1 MISLSYG
8 GLFPVYPE
16 CLRIATVQ
24 GRYLMAALYLKNKA
38 LNGQYINATPFY
50 GQYRKI
56 EPWQLNIGGW
66 NGIIFLSNLA
76 RRITIMNEDQA
87 DEIIVL
93 LKQIRDELKNISSDA
108 ETISSNTDYTYN
120 VKNIADDI
128 LDLLNK
134 KIK

>member
-1 MISLSYG
+1 
-8 GLFPVYPE
+8 
-16 CLRIATVQ
+16 
-24 GRYLMAALYLKNKA
+24 
-38 LNGQYINATPFY
+38 
-50 GQYRKI
+50 
-56 EPWQLNIGGW
+56 
-66 NGIIFLSNLA
+66 
-76 RRITIMNEDQA
+76 MNEDQA